1 MERYLNGRG
10 GAARAG
16 PRPKATV
23 REGSRYLR
31 AELAGIRRSGRG
43 AVGGPRAGR
52 LELNGVEAS
61 RAAVPPG
68 RVGFPLPPCWAW
80 RPGCLVPVI
89 CPQPNVVLLPKIQI
103 REEG

>member
-1 MERYLNGRG
+1 LERYLNGRG

-31 AELAGIRRSGRG
+31 AELAGIRRSGSG

-61 RAAVPPG
+61 RAAVPDRCPG
-68 RVGFPLPPCWAW
+68 PRRVSPSPLLGVEAGLFGTRDLSPAKRGFATEN
-80 RPGCLVPVI
+80 
-89 CPQPNVVLLPKIQI
+89 PN
-103 REEG
+103 